1 MGFFS
6 EMQIEVLE
14 MYFQEGMKEAEIAQ
28 SLGITVS
35 MVNEVLAGYDNADI
49 DVDPAQYAEAS
60 ADADAEF
67 YGTMG

>member
-6 EMQIEVLE
+6 EMQIDVLE
-14 MYFQEGMKEAEIAQ
+14 MYYRDGMKETEIAQ

-35 MVNEVLAGYDNADI
+35 MVNEVLAEYENA
-49 DVDPAQYAEAS
+49 DVDPAEYAEAS

-67 YGTMG
+67 YGIMG